1 MGKRNRGKDGVDGRR
16 FGACSANPSSPKR
29 ARILSRMNWHL
40 VPFGAVVG
48 AVPGAEWR
56 RQSERYDA
64 QGFCPAGLVAKAGL
78 RWCGAS
84 RLN

>member
-1 MGKRNRGKDGVDGRR
+1 
-16 FGACSANPSSPKR
+16 
-29 ARILSRMNWHL
+29 MNWHL